1 MEYQFTNENFNE
13 EVMKSDIPVMVDFYA
28 DWCGPCQMM
37 MPIVEDMAKKY
48 DGKIK
53 IGKVNTD
60 QQRDLAAKFG
70 VMSIPSFFFIK
81 DGKVVNSSVG
91 GMTKSRIEAMLDSL
105 LSE

>member
-1 MEYQFTNENFNE
+1 MEYKFTEANFE
-13 EVMKSDIPVMVDFYA
+13 AEVLNSDIPVLVDFYA